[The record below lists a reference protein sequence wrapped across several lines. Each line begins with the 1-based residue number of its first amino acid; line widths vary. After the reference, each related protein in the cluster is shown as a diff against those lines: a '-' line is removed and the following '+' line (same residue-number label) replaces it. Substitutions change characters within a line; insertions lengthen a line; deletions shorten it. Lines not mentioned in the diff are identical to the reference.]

1 MYEING
7 ATGGNYNTYTTTT
20 IINILLILGK
30 IITVAFELVRVCRV
44 FIRLWVPSDKSAFKL
59 T

>member
-30 IITVAFELVRVCRV
+30 IITVAFELARVCRV
-44 FIRLWVPSDKSAFKL
+44 FIRL
-59 T
+59 